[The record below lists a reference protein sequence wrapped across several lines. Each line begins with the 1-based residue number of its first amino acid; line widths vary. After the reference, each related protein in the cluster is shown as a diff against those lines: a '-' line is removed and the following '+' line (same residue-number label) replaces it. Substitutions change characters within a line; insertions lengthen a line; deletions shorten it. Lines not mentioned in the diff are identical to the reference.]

1 MDEFTKHGN
10 GCCVQ
15 IADHQAAK
23 QRIKELEAKLAAL
36 DWTPITES
44 NLPRSGDHIARWREG
59 FICASMFLDRW
70 NGKSFPSI
78 NETMTYTHRRPINP
92 PVQP

>member
-1 MDEFTKHGN
+1 MDEFTMHGN

-36 DWTPITES
+36 DWQPITES
-44 NLPRSGDHIARWREG
+44 LPRRQRCG
-59 FICASMFLDRW
+59 
-70 NGKSFPSI
+70 
-78 NETMTYTHRRPINP
+78 
-92 PVQP
+92 